1 MKRDADIAN
10 GEAEKVQAVKQE
22 CEDDLAVAMPI
33 LESALKVRVTHA
45 PGPTD
50 PITHDAT
57 TLGPWRD
64 GGARVQGMNSPPLH
78 CCLFLTLLL

>member
-33 LESALKVRVTHA
+33 LESALKVRVC
-45 PGPTD
+45 
-50 PITHDAT
+50 DACT
-57 TLGPWRD
+57 W
-64 GGARVQGMNSPPLH
+64 AH
-78 CCLFLTLLL
+78 